1 MRKFAALAAAAA
13 VAVAAGA
20 AVAQSQAPKDSA
32 ATIKERQ
39 EHMKALGGA
48 MRTIGTYVKKEGG
61 TLDDVKKAAT
71 VLNERSKTDLWA
83 LFPTGSAEGS
93 SARPEIWQQEAQF
106 KKSAADMQQ
115 ASAQLFQA
123 AQAGDDQQIAQSFGG
138 VGKTCGSCHEAFR
151 VKK

>member
-1 MRKFAALAAAAA
+1 MRKFVALAAAAL
-13 VAVAAGA
+13 VAVVAGT
-20 AVAQSQAPKDSA
+20 AVAQSQAPTGSA
-32 ATIKERQ
+32 ATIKQRQ

-83 LFPTGSAEGS
+83 LFPAGSAEGS

-106 KKSAADMQQ
+106 KKSAAEMEQ
-115 ASAQLFQA
+115 ASARLLQV
-123 AQAGDDQQIAQSFGG
+123 AQAGDDQQIAQAFGG
-138 VGKTCGSCHEAFR
+138 VGRTCGSCHDAFR